1 MPKVDSKKNLLKVI
15 VKKPILPS
23 AREIKENPPSR
34 SAKLRYAVKK
44 KDFYDFETD
53 ILDKFKYL
61 IDIEN
66 YSKKL

>member
-1 MPKVDSKKNLLKVI
+1 MSQNYNQKNLLNLI
-15 VKKPILPS
+15 SKKPILPS
-23 AREIKENPPSR
+23 SIEIKQNPPSR

-44 KDFYDFETD
+44 YEFYDFETD
-53 ILDKFKYL
+53 ILNKFKYL